1 MPYFIFM
8 SSKKGSD
15 TVDETQE
22 QITARIVAQAAT
34 ATASAVS
41 EAAQAAALVLAKEN
55 ATVLTRVAV
64 LQIEVSMIK
73 NQQISFE
80 GEVNRRMDNLD
91 PKFEKI
97 FNKLDDVALGRP
109 TWAISLIMGGLF
121 SLCVGLIV
129 FVVSHP
135 WVVIK

>member
-1 MPYFIFM
+1 M
-8 SSKKGSD
+8 
-15 TVDETQE
+15 DETQE

-64 LQIEVSMIK
+64 LQMEVTVIK
-73 NQQISFE
+73 NQQVSFE
-80 GEVNRRMDNLD
+80 TEVNRRLDNLD

-109 TWAISLIMGGLF
+109 TWAISLIMGALF

-135 WVVIK
+135 WVAIK